1 MTGFRMKF
9 NLGVRWVNLSGRV
22 ESVSDPMHCFEKN
35 VSGYICNGGSLKN
48 YVSQNC
54 SVVTNWNPLI
64 LTRTYYSEN
73 IYIVIY
79 IDILN
84 ATTFSFPSKNPAKT
98 RHGCLRLIFLTFWTL
113 IIQPLTNA
121 VVLIKFAFVKKFS
134 GR

>member
-54 SVVTNWNPLI
+54 SVVTN
-64 LTRTYYSEN
+64 
-73 IYIVIY
+73 
-79 IDILN
+79 
-84 ATTFSFPSKNPAKT
+84 
-98 RHGCLRLIFLTFWTL
+98 
-113 IIQPLTNA
+113 
-121 VVLIKFAFVKKFS
+121 
-134 GR
+134 